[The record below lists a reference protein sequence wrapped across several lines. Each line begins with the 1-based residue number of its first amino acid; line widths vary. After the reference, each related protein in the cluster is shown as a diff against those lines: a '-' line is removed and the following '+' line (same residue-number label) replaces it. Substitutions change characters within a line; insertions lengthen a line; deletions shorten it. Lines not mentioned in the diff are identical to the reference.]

1 MKRHSG
7 VIFLMVM
14 FLLVGSSYWFSQLK
28 NRARTLD
35 KFSVEFTHPAL
46 LLDTLLVNKLLTQN
60 FKIQS
65 NEDKESLDLNML
77 ETQLKRTQ
85 EVQNVE
91 IYQLPQGGLSVAVTE
106 RKPLFELESH
116 TRFLGDVEGVLFKYQ
131 PIGLRLPIL
140 KMDSIN
146 ATISSSADLISKLK
160 QDPLLDFELETISL
174 DEIGYTLELRSF
186 PFQVILGD
194 STQLK
199 HKLEKLRIFCAFQIS
214 QDSLKGYDRINL
226 SYDNQVVATTL

>member
-1 MKRHSG
+1 MKRHKG
-7 VIFLMVM
+7 VIFLMAM
-14 FLLVGSSYWFSQLK
+14 FLLMGSSYWFSQLK

-199 HKLEKLRIFCAFQIS
+199 NKLEKLRIFCAFQIS

>member
-65 NEDKESLDLNML
+65 NEDKESLDLDML

>member
-7 VIFLMVM
+7 VIFLIIM
-14 FLLVGSSYWFSQLK
+14 FLLAGSSYWFSQLK

>member
-1 MKRHSG
+1 MKRHKG
-7 VIFLMVM
+7 VIFLMAM
-14 FLLVGSSYWFSQLK
+14 FLLMGSSYWFSQLK

-65 NEDKESLDLNML
+65 NEDKESLDFNML

-199 HKLEKLRIFCAFQIS
+199 NKLEKLRIFCAFQIS

>member
-186 PFQVILGD
+186 PFQVILWD

>member
-140 KMDSIN
+140 KIDSIN

>member
-14 FLLVGSSYWFSQLK
+14 FLLVVSSYWFSQLK

-60 FKIQS
+60 FKTQS

-91 IYQLPQGGLSVAVTE
+91 IYQLPQG
-106 RKPLFELESH
+106 
-116 TRFLGDVEGVLFKYQ
+116 
-131 PIGLRLPIL
+131 
-140 KMDSIN
+140 
-146 ATISSSADLISKLK
+146 
-160 QDPLLDFELETISL
+160 
-174 DEIGYTLELRSF
+174 
-186 PFQVILGD
+186 
-194 STQLK
+194 
-199 HKLEKLRIFCAFQIS
+199 
-214 QDSLKGYDRINL
+214 
-226 SYDNQVVATTL
+226 

>member
-1 MKRHSG
+1 MKRHKG

-77 ETQLKRTQ
+77 ETQLKLTQ

>member
-106 RKPLFELESH
+106 RKPLFEFESH

-160 QDPLLDFELETISL
+160 QDTLLDFELETISL

>member
-60 FKIQS
+60 FKTQS

-77 ETQLKRTQ
+77 EAQLKRTQ

-199 HKLEKLRIFCAFQIS
+199 NKLEKLRIFCAFQIS

>member
-91 IYQLPQGGLSVAVTE
+91 IYKLPQGGLSVAVTE

>member
-1 MKRHSG
+1 MKRHKG

-14 FLLVGSSYWFSQLK
+14 FLLMGSSYWFSQLK
-28 NRARTLD
+28 NRARTSD

-116 TRFLGDVEGVLFKYQ
+116 ARFLGDVEGVLFKYQ

-199 HKLEKLRIFCAFQIS
+199 NKLEKLRIFCAFQIS

>member
-186 PFQVILGD
+186 PFHVILGD

>member
-60 FKIQS
+60 FKTQS

-77 ETQLKRTQ
+77 EAQLKRTQ

>member
-46 LLDTLLVNKLLTQN
+46 LLDPLLVNKLLTQN

>member
-28 NRARTLD
+28 NRARTSD

-60 FKIQS
+60 FKTQS

-186 PFQVILGD
+186 PFKVILGD

>member
-1 MKRHSG
+1 MKRHKG
-7 VIFLMVM
+7 VIFLMAM
-14 FLLVGSSYWFSQLK
+14 FLLMGSSYWFSQLK
-28 NRARTLD
+28 NRARTSD

-194 STQLK
+194 STKLK

>member
-1 MKRHSG
+1 MKRHKG
-7 VIFLMVM
+7 VIFLMAM
-14 FLLVGSSYWFSQLK
+14 FLLMGSSYWFSQLK

-194 STQLK
+194 STKLK

>member
-77 ETQLKRTQ
+77 ETQLKRNQ

-116 TRFLGDVEGVLFKYQ
+116 ARFLGDVEGVLFKYQ
-131 PIGLRLPIL
+131 PIG
-140 KMDSIN
+140 
-146 ATISSSADLISKLK
+146 T
-160 QDPLLDFELETISL
+160 
-174 DEIGYTLELRSF
+174 
-186 PFQVILGD
+186 
-194 STQLK
+194 
-199 HKLEKLRIFCAFQIS
+199 
-214 QDSLKGYDRINL
+214 
-226 SYDNQVVATTL
+226 

>member
-77 ETQLKRTQ
+77 ETQLKLTQ

>member
-1 MKRHSG
+1 
-7 VIFLMVM
+7 M

-60 FKIQS
+60 FKTQS

-77 ETQLKRTQ
+77 EAQLKRTQ

>member
-28 NRARTLD
+28 NRTRTLD

-60 FKIQS
+60 FKTQS

-194 STQLK
+194 SSQLK
-199 HKLEKLRIFCAFQIS
+199 HKLKKLRIFCAFQIS

>member
-14 FLLVGSSYWFSQLK
+14 FLLMGSSYWFSQLK

-77 ETQLKRTQ
+77 ETQLKLTQ

>member
-14 FLLVGSSYWFSQLK
+14 FILVGSSYWFSQLK

-106 RKPLFELESH
+106 RKHLFELESH

>member
-1 MKRHSG
+1 MKRHKG
-7 VIFLMVM
+7 VIFLMAM
-14 FLLVGSSYWFSQLK
+14 FLLMGSSYWFSQLK
-28 NRARTLD
+28 NRARTSD

-60 FKIQS
+60 FKTQS

>member
-65 NEDKESLDLNML
+65 NEDKESLDLNTL

>member
-1 MKRHSG
+1 MKRHKG
-7 VIFLMVM
+7 VIFLMAM
-14 FLLVGSSYWFSQLK
+14 FLLMGSSYWFSQLK
-28 NRARTLD
+28 NRARTSD

-60 FKIQS
+60 FKTQS

-77 ETQLKRTQ
+77 EAQLKRTQ

>member
-199 HKLEKLRIFCAFQIS
+199 NKLEKLRIFCAFQIS

>member
-194 STQLK
+194 STKLK